1 MNVEIRQSFE
11 KDALRLPLKIQNEIA
26 DIIAAIETAAKL
38 SELKACKKLTGY
50 KTAYRI
56 RIGNYR
62 IGFFFENNAVE
73 LVRALARKDIYRY
86 FP

>member
-1 MNVEIRQSFE
+1 MNVEVRQSFV
-11 KDALRLPLKIQNEIA
+11 KDTFKLPIKVQHE
-26 DIIAAIETAAKL
+26 IAAIIIAIEVAEKL
-38 SELKACKKLTGY
+38 SELKGCKKLTGY

-62 IGFFFENNAVE
+62 IGFFFENNTIE
-73 LVRALARKDIYRY
+73 LVRVLARKDMYRY

>member
-1 MNVEIRQSFE
+1 MNAEVRQSFE
-11 KDALRLPLKIQNEIA
+11 KDALKLPSKIQKEIA
-26 DIIAAIETAAKL
+26 AVILEIENAEKL
-38 SELKACKKLTGY
+38 SSLKACKKLTGY

-62 IGFFFENNAVE
+62 IGFFFENNTVE
-73 LVRALARKDIYRY
+73 LVRVLARKDMYRY